1 MRTIFLRHLFLQY
14 NSLTSENYLYLAY
27 YAKPMI
33 PSLIF
38 SLNPLLRRIPICK
51 FYFPTSNHVSQ
62 KQFERLIIKIQR
74 NAAQQCGQH
83 NRLELS
89 AWRDET
95 GAKAAESFS
104 QDMIATA
111 MEKAKQEMSNRKKLE
126 YMLWETSK
134 SMHF

>member
-1 MRTIFLRHLFLQY
+1 MWRNVCYIQQVFKILI
-14 NSLTSENYLYLAY
+14 LY
-27 YAKPMI
+27 
-33 PSLIF
+33 
-38 SLNPLLRRIPICK
+38 
-51 FYFPTSNHVSQ
+51 
-62 KQFERLIIKIQR
+62 R

-95 GAKAAESFS
+95 GAKAAERLS

-111 MEKAKQEMSNRKKLE
+111 LEKAKQEMADRKKLE

-134 SMHF
+134 